1 MVKRKSR
8 QLEAPSQSKRISSPG
23 TTLNREDDWVIVKKQ
38 KVTILIPPLHPSEPI
53 CTSADPCVNNIEPV
67 PVKTAKKLLQLPN
80 ATDELKHTAGGI
92 SGHISPHLQTNSQ
105 LRKEMPLKESD
116 PRKGKQP
123 SIQIQRIPHMRYK
136 PLAVQD
142 TQRPLRQ
149 PRRLLI
155 GPTASM
161 DGGVFLN
168 QMMRASN
175 LDNKIHRAGGLSNWL
190 ASLGLHK
197 FVGLFNRRKVD
208 KFQLVNLTMKKLKDM
223 GATAVGPR
231 RKLMHAID
239 CLCQPYCFELRH
251 IADMQP

>member
-80 ATDELKHTAGGI
+80 ATDV
-92 SGHISPHLQTNSQ
+92 QTNSQ

-123 SIQIQRIPHMRYK
+123 CIQIQRIPHMRDK

-142 TQRPLRQ
+142 TQRPLKQ